1 MTRVTIDAATF
12 RKLLA
17 VREDAELY
25 DEAGRLVG
33 YFRPGPPRDAQ
44 GKAII
49 PFSEEE
55 LERRSKETGGRPLKD
70 IWDDLSKL

>member
-12 RKLLA
+12 MKFVA

-25 DEAGRLVG
+25 DDKGSLVG

-44 GKAII
+44 GDAIL

-55 LERRSKETGGRPLKD
+55 IAEMDKQTGGRPLKE
-70 IWDDLSKL
+70 ILDDLSKL

>member
-12 RKLLA
+12 MKLVA

-25 DEAGRLVG
+25 DEKGRLVG

-44 GKAII
+44 GNAIL
-49 PFSEEE
+49 PFSDEEIE
-55 LERRSKETGGRPLKD
+55 EMDKQTGGRPLKD
-70 IWDDLSKL
+70 ILDDLSRL